1 MKIER
6 MNKGSWGK
14 VRAFFDLTT
23 TEGFTIK
30 GFKIIEGINGLFV
43 SMPSQKS
50 SDGEY
55 YDSVYA
61 SKELREELNQM
72 ALNDYGT
79 QQDQALSTEKPSS
92 MDAPIIEEQEEP
104 VPEHANEE
112 VTEKSGED
120 TKTFSDDDI
129 PF

>member
-1 MKIER
+1 

-14 VRAFFDLTT
+14 VRAFFDLNT

-43 SMPSQKS
+43 SMPSQKG

-55 YDSVYA
+55 YDSIYA
-61 SKELREELNQM
+61 SKELREELNKL
-72 ALNDYGT
+72 ALDAYGS
-79 QQDQALSTEKPSS
+79 QYDQTLSQSADS
-92 MDAPIIEEQEEP
+92 QEEP
-104 VPEHANEE
+104 PKEQEPGAASSELVEE
-112 VTEKSGED
+112 EKAQ
-120 TKTFSDDDI
+120 TFSDDDI

>member
-23 TEGFTIK
+23 TEGFTMK

-43 SMPSQKS
+43 SPPSQKG

-55 YDSVYA
+55 YDTVFADKDLRDELQQVALRAYGQESVATTQAAPMMEESFNTSSDQSSKPEENSDA
-61 SKELREELNQM
+61 SPPKSEE
-72 ALNDYGT
+72 
-79 QQDQALSTEKPSS
+79 
-92 MDAPIIEEQEEP
+92 
-104 VPEHANEE
+104 
-112 VTEKSGED
+112 
-120 TKTFSDDDI
+120 FSDDDI